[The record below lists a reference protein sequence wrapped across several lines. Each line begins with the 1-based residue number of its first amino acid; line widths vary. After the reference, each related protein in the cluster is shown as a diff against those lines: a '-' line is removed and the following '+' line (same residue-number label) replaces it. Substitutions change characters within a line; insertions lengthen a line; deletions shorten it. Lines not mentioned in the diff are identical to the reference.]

1 MKLKQSLKAVNHIVA
16 SSAETIGA
24 FNTTGFNSV
33 NLHRPTSSSGVGAAA
48 GAVADSSTAD
58 TAGGPMA
65 AREACLA
72 LEAEECM
79 VLAFALMQRRKLK
92 LKSKFESGSSNF
104 SFKR

>member
-1 MKLKQSLKAVNHIVA
+1 
-16 SSAETIGA
+16 
-24 FNTTGFNSV
+24 
-33 NLHRPTSSSGVGAAA
+33 
-48 GAVADSSTAD
+48 
-58 TAGGPMA
+58 MA